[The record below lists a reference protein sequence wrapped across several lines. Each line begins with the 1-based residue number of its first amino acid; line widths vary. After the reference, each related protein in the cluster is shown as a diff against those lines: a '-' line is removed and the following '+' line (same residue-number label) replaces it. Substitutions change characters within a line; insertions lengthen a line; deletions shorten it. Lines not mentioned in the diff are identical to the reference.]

1 MVTSAQTGQSRY
13 NNFDFL
19 RFFLA
24 SLVIFSHS
32 YPLIFGNNVQ
42 EPLFRL
48 THGCL
53 SFGTVAVAGFF
64 AISGYLIT
72 KSWMQSRSLGEYLT
86 KRVLRIYPGWIVA
99 LLFCVLLIAPL
110 GRPDHAL
117 HLRDPRTF
125 SFFDQLLLHG
135 NGIGKTLPGLFEN
148 NHYHEADGSTWTI
161 PFEFLCYFLVA
172 GLGLVGALRSR
183 FIPAALFATML
194 IYVNALPHAHS
205 APTPVW
211 HLPYLGLMNAMAL
224 FVTYY
229 LAGMMFFMF
238 RDVIPY
244 SRSGLAV
251 SLVALVIAL
260 ASGHGYFLVLPLF
273 GFYVMFYAAFSP
285 SLRLQ
290 NFGRYGDFSYGMYL
304 YAWPVQQ
311 LLVQY
316 AGPHLTPHRLFAVA
330 WPITL
335 ALAILS
341 WRFVEKPFLK
351 LKPKVRPTRVP
362 LGPTQDAEA
371 AAVPLAETICA
382 LSVVSVE
389 AAHEVVPWGAVLSP
403 TRSSIPAMTRLFSK
417 MRAKW

>member
-1 MVTSAQTGQSRY
+1 M
-13 NNFDFL
+13 
-19 RFFLA
+19 
-24 SLVIFSHS
+24 
-32 YPLIFGNNVQ
+32 Q

-86 KRVLRIYPGWIVA
+86 KRVLRIYPVCIVA

-110 GRPDHAL
+110 GCL
-117 HLRDPRTF
+117 HSCVPSPLTIPGRFPSST
-125 SFFDQLLLHG
+125 SFCFTAI
-135 NGIGKTLPGLFEN
+135 GIGKTLPGLFEN

-183 FIPAALFATML
+183 LHPSRFVRHDADLCKRPPTRAFRAYPRMAFT
-194 IYVNALPHAHS
+194 LPGVDERHGA
-205 APTPVW
+205 VR
-211 HLPYLGLMNAMAL
+211 HLLSGGDD
-224 FVTYY
+224 V
-229 LAGMMFFMF
+229 F
-238 RDVIPY
+238 RAFCDAIPY

-316 AGPHLTPHRLFAVA
+316 AGPHSHAPPTFRLAL
-330 WPITL
+330 PITL

-362 LGPTQDAEA
+362 LGPTEDAEQA
-371 AAVPLAETICA
+371 AAPYPLRNTASTP
-382 LSVVSVE
+382 SV
-389 AAHEVVPWGAVLSP
+389 
-403 TRSSIPAMTRLFSK
+403 
-417 MRAKW
+417 